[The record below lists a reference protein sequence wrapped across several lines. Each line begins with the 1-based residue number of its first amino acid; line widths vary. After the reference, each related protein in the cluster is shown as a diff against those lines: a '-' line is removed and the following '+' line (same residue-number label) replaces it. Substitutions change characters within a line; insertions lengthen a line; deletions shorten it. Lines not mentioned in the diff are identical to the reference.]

1 MGPTWG
7 HLCHVGPR
15 WAPCWPHEP
24 CYQGGY
30 IQGGVCGCFLTI
42 TVAVFTKQGW
52 DHPLIILVWNSLR
65 DLQRDIIERLCSSQE
80 WNGLWFY
87 KNPKLFVWPIFST
100 YSKLI
105 AFISPPPPP
114 PPPPKKKK
122 KKKKAFPSSH
132 RSASSTWNIANGLCL
147 AISQVLLA
155 DKPHIW
161 DLEKRVSILHKT
173 SQIHFIVWRL
183 LYFDLNMF
191 LRVRLTIS
199 QLLFQ

>member
-15 WAPCWPHEP
+15 WAPCWPHDP

-30 IQGGVCGCFLTI
+30 IQGGVCGCLLTI

-80 WNGLWFY
+80 WNGLWFN
-87 KNPKLFVWPIFST
+87 KNPQLFVWPIFST

-122 KKKKAFPSSH
+122 KKKKKKQRFHPATDLPV
-132 RSASSTWNIANGLCL
+132 
-147 AISQVLLA
+147 VL
-155 DKPHIW
+155 
-161 DLEKRVSILHKT
+161 EILPMGYVWQYLKYYLQINHT
-173 SQIHFIVWRL
+173 SE
-183 LYFDLNMF
+183 
-191 LRVRLTIS
+191 T
-199 QLLFQ
+199 